1 MTSPSRCR
9 RPSAEFFLTIQ
20 NLQRSLSNV
29 GVLNI
34 FDFRVSICKW
44 YAWPCSASVAESRVI
59 NHLYWFF
66 LVVKFRSAWL
76 PLLILNEPFQNNL
89 PKLSLTFEAFLEA
102 WLCERPRER
111 KDWVCKAGLVSY
123 TQKCKTFSLLFV
135 KSHLCINAAPPSI
148 VIRRV
153 AHFSKLI
160 FIPSHNWWRA
170 GLLL

>member
-1 MTSPSRCR
+1 MRSLRRHRPPVWQNWLSLRLTSFRHLVPDMIKVFFGIESLCADGKFAQMTSPSRCR

-34 FDFRVSICKW
+34 FDFRVSIRKG

-76 PLLILNEPFQNNL
+76 PLLILNEPIQNNL

-102 WLCERPRER
+102 LLCVRPKER
-111 KDWVCKAGLVSY
+111 KD
-123 TQKCKTFSLLFV
+123 
-135 KSHLCINAAPPSI
+135 
-148 VIRRV
+148 
-153 AHFSKLI
+153 
-160 FIPSHNWWRA
+160 
-170 GLLL
+170 